1 MTYLLYA
8 VICLLVVV
16 FQTTLS
22 MYFSVFSGMYDIFL
36 LFVVYLGFY
45 RTIQEGFPFVLLFG
59 LAMDA
64 LSSGPFGLYLTS
76 YFWLYIC
83 MLGMTRFMRVGNNM
97 ILPLVVVGSVLFQN
111 IIFLG
116 TMTLFVPEAKIP
128 AFFYRNALTQTLW
141 SLVTGP
147 VLILLFRRAHM
158 ALEKWLKTF
167 QPEYR

>member
-1 MTYLLYA
+1 MTYLLYT
-8 VICLLVVV
+8 VVLLLVVV

-22 MYFSVFSGMYDIFL
+22 MHFAIFGGMYDLFL

-45 RTIQEGFPFVLLFG
+45 RTVREGFPFVILFG

-64 LSSGPFGLYLTS
+64 LSGGPFGLYLTS

-83 MLGMTRFMRVGNNM
+83 ILGLTLVMRVGNSM
-97 ILPLVVVGSVLFQN
+97 ILPLVVAGSVLFQN
-111 IIFLG
+111 IIFFG
-116 TMTLFVPEAKIP
+116 TMTFFVPEAKIP
-128 AFFYRNALTQTLW
+128 AFLYRNVLAQLLW
-141 SLVTGP
+141 SVITGP
-147 VLILLFRRAHM
+147 VLILLFRRAHL